1 MLMLIELMAASLLL
15 ASSDPEGVVSTAPRA
30 GSGAVPTASAA
41 ALAETVGEAS
51 PAVTLQTAAPH
62 GLSTEGQISRWIGER
77 KTDAR
82 PGQQWADARAEAA
95 PPPRHGDVSA
105 GLRTG
110 GHPDLAAAVSMPLG
124 ENGTLNLS
132 VSQTKN
138 APWGYG
144 PYGYAPYGYYDA
156 GRYGLNGYG
165 WRDAYGAMPGPMGA
179 RSPHE
184 RPSRIRPFST
194 DERQAEP
201 ARDRDGDPGRS
212 SDRR

>member
-1 MLMLIELMAASLLL
+1 MLIELMAASLLL
-15 ASSDPEGVVSTAPRA
+15 ANSDPEGVVSTAPRA
-30 GSGAVPTASAA
+30 GSGAVPTARAA

-62 GLSTEGQISRWIGER
+62 GLSTEEQISRWIGER

-82 PGQQWADARAEAA
+82 PVEQWADAWEEAA
-95 PPPRHGDVSA
+95 PRKMHGEVSA
-105 GLRTG
+105 GIGTG
-110 GHPDLAAAVSMPLG
+110 GYSDFAAAVSMPLG

-144 PYGYAPYGYYDA
+144 YGPYGYAPYGYGA

-165 WRDAYGAMPGPMGA
+165 WRDAYGAMPGPMGV

-194 DERQAEP
+194 DERQAVP
-201 ARDRDGDPGRS
+201 ARDRDDDAGR
-212 SDRR
+212 

>member
-1 MLMLIELMAASLLL
+1 MRMLIELMTASLLL
-15 ASSDPEGVVSTAPRA
+15 ASNDPEGVVSTAPRA

-62 GLSTEGQISRWIGER
+62 GLSTEDQISRWIGER
-77 KTDAR
+77 KAGS
-82 PGQQWADARAEAA
+82 PPPVEQWADAWEEAA
-95 PPPRHGDVSA
+95 PRKMHGEVSA
-105 GLRTG
+105 GIGTG
-110 GHPDLAAAVSMPLG
+110 GYRDFAAAVSMPLG

-144 PYGYAPYGYYDA
+144 YGPYGYYDA

-165 WRDAYGAMPGPMGA
+165 WRDAYGAVPGPMGV

-184 RPSRIRPFST
+184 RPSRIRPFSM
-194 DERQAEP
+194 DERQADP
-201 ARDRDGDPGRS
+201 ARDRDGDAGR
-212 SDRR
+212 